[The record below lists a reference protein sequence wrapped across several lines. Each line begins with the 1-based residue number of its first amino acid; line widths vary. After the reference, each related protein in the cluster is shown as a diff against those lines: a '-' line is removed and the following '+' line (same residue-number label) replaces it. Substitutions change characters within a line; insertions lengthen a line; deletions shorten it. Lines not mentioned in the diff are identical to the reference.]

1 MVSGSSRFGMV
12 LRAFIAGVF
21 LLLASLQPGLATAVW
36 IDGSTRNA
44 TAAASHQHDDGAGI
58 HDEQT
63 GRHVAGDQHNGKS
76 SDHHQPASMDLCCEM
91 HCLMSQAMPA
101 SSPLIHGPASGRF
114 RADFGHAL
122 LDGQFSSVIKPPRTT
137 S

>member
-12 LRAFIAGVF
+12 LRALIAGMF
-21 LLLASLQPGLATAVW
+21 LLLASLQPGLA
-36 IDGSTRNA
+36 A
-44 TAAASHQHDDGAGI
+44 TAWTDGTSRTVTAGHQHDGDGI
-58 HDEQT
+58 HE
-63 GRHVAGDQHNGKS
+63 GAARHVSGDQHDGKS
-76 SDHHQPASMDLCCEM
+76 SDHHQPDSMDLCCET

-101 SSPLIHGPASGRF
+101 SSPLIHGPSASRA

-122 LDGQFSSVIKPPRTT
+122 LDGQVSSVIKPPRTT

>member
-12 LRAFIAGVF
+12 LRAFIAGMF
-21 LLLASLQPGLATAVW
+21 LLLASWQPGLAAAAWT
-36 IDGSTRNA
+36 DGSNRTV
-44 TAAASHQHDDGAGI
+44 TAAAGHHHDGAGI
-58 HDEQT
+58 HDEEAA
-63 GRHVAGDQHNGKS
+63 RHVAGDQLDRKS

-101 SSPLIHGPASGRF
+101 SSPVIHGPAAGRF

-122 LDGQFSSVIKPPRTT
+122 HDGQISSVIKPPRTT

>member
-12 LRAFIAGVF
+12 LRAFIAGMF
-21 LLLASLQPGLATAVW
+21 LLLASLQPGLAAAVST
-36 IDGSTRNA
+36 DGTNRTV
-44 TAAASHQHDDGAGI
+44 TAAAGHQHDGAGI
-58 HDEQT
+58 HDEEAA
-63 GRHVAGDQHNGKS
+63 RHVAGDQHDRKS
-76 SDHHQPASMDLCCEM
+76 SDHHQPDSMDLCCEM

>member
-12 LRAFIAGVF
+12 LHAFIAGMF
-21 LLLASLQPGLATAVW
+21 LVLTSWQPGLASAMW
-36 IDGSTRNA
+36 ADGANRSVA
-44 TAAASHQHDDGAGI
+44 TADHHQDDAGTHHEEAAQHD
-58 HDEQT
+58 
-63 GRHVAGDQHNGKS
+63 AGDQHDQQS
-76 SDHHQPASMDLCCEM
+76 SDHHQPASSMDQCCEL

-101 SSPLIHGPASGRF
+101 SSPLIHGPAADRF

-122 LDGQFSSVIKPPRTT
+122 PDGQISSVIKPPRTI